1 MIEYAAIAEFS
12 QLFSPFF
19 RCHFAFFNALD
30 DGVHELGRD
39 HVVAAHRRDR
49 QSGIIR
55 QFVFSA
61 PDAQRIERLFAAL
74 SAAAFML
81 FIYDKH
87 LIWFAGGLGMLS
99 IFVVR
104 QIWVLKKYS
113 QGIDAGRVKG

>member
-1 MIEYAAIAEFS
+1 MIIFVPGLTFDFSEPLFAVLSLLACVLIFIGLQPAIVGYF
-12 QLFSPFF
+12 LK
-19 RCHFAFFNALD
+19 RMH
-30 DGVHELGRD
+30 
-39 HVVAAHRRDR
+39 
-49 QSGIIR
+49 
-55 QFVFSA
+55 
-61 PDAQRIERLFAAL
+61 RIERLFAAL